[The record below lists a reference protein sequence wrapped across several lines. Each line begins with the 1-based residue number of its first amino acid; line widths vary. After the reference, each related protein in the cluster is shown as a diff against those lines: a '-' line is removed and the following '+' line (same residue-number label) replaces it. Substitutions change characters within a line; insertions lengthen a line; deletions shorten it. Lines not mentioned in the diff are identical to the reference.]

1 MILELILPLYLG
13 FALSI
18 YLYPFTRDNKNE
30 AAISTAF
37 ISVLGILGLW
47 LTAKAELSL
56 LMIALC
62 LFLPLIFCIFLS
74 ALSQQNFLRIGVG
87 QTLIISIASFMNY
100 NSDALPEYL
109 TYMAISLVSAWVLAY
124 FTNNKVLKWI
134 CSMLYSIFILI
145 IFYYAIMDFLNTG
158 LDWAERKP
166 IIDAINLFSLSCSFI
181 YVAINFTYLLDYIP
195 YRMGF
200 KWKAYK
206 KEINKNIRLGIQT
219 CNFEPS
225 ITELGATILLL
236 IAYYVLGLYFSL
248 PNNILAIGALSGLN
262 IVNLKLH

>member
-18 YLYPFTRDNKNE
+18 YLYPFSRDNKNE

-37 ISVLGILGLW
+37 ISVIGILGLW

-74 ALSQQNFLRIGVG
+74 ALSQQNFLRIGIG
-87 QTLIISIASFMNY
+87 QILIISIASFINY
-100 NSDALPEYL
+100 NSDALPDYL
-109 TYMAISLVSAWVLAY
+109 TYMAISVVSAWVLAY
-124 FTNNKVLKWI
+124 FTTNKVLKWI

-145 IFYYAIMDFLNTG
+145 IFYYAIVDFLETG

-166 IIDAINLFSLSCSFI
+166 IIDAINLFLLSCSFI

-200 KWKAYK
+200 KWKEYK
-206 KEINKNIRLGIQT
+206 KEIKKNTSIGIQT
-219 CNFEPS
+219 YHYDLT
-225 ITELGATILLL
+225 ITELSATIILL
-236 IAYYVLGLYFSL
+236 IAYCVLGLYLSL
-248 PNNILAIGALSGLN
+248 PNNILAIGALNGLN
-262 IVNLKLH
+262 IIELKKH